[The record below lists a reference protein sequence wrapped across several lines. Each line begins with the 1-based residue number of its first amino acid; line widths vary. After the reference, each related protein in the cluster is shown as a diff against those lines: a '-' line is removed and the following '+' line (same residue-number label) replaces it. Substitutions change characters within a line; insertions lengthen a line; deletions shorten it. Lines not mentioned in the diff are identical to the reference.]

1 METFIISNEFFF
13 YFSQLY
19 TEKKEG
25 KRGRQREREK
35 YPFPYLS
42 KNRCLD
48 STKKKKKC
56 QINEMKSHRIRNRW
70 KRYRIVFLGKYFNY
84 DNEYFTEV

>member
-25 KRGRQREREK
+25 KRGRQREREISIS
-35 YPFPYLS
+35 LS
-42 KNRCLD
+42 FKEPLFGFHEE
-48 STKKKKKC
+48 KKC

>member
-25 KRGRQREREK
+25 KRGRQRERERNIH
-35 YPFPYLS
+35 FPIFQ
-42 KNRCLD
+42 R
-48 STKKKKKC
+48 TVVWIPRRKKKS

>member
-13 YFSQLY
+13 IFLNF
-19 TEKKEG
+19 TLKRKKGREEEK
-25 KRGRQREREK
+25 EK

-48 STKKKKKC
+48 STKKKKC

>member
-13 YFSQLY
+13 YFSQLKR
-19 TEKKEG
+19 KKE
-25 KRGRQREREK
+25 REEDRERNIH
-35 YPFPYLS
+35 FPIFQ
-42 KNRCLD
+42 R
-48 STKKKKKC
+48 TVVWIPRRKKKC
-56 QINEMKSHRIRNRW
+56 QINEMKSHHIRNRW

>member
-13 YFSQLY
+13 IFLNF
-19 TEKKEG
+19 TLKRKKE
-25 KRGRQREREK
+25 REEDRERERNIH
-35 YPFPYLS
+35 FPIFQ
-42 KNRCLD
+42 R
-48 STKKKKKC
+48 TVVWIPRRKKKC

>member
-13 YFSQLY
+13 IFLNF
-19 TEKKEG
+19 TLKRKK
-25 KRGRQREREK
+25 GREEDREREK

-48 STKKKKKC
+48 STKKKKC

-84 DNEYFTEV
+84 DNEYFTKV

>member
-13 YFSQLY
+13 IFLNF
-19 TEKKEG
+19 TLKRKKG
-25 KRGRQREREK
+25 RERER
-35 YPFPYLS
+35 YIIFISLS
-42 KNRCLD
+42 FKEPLFGFHEE
-48 STKKKKKC
+48 KKC